1 MESILDLATPIA
13 DSFLEPRGKNA
24 NGWGTG
30 TLMPM
35 LPTSASF
42 MKRRA
47 MPPSRVNMQ
56 AE

>member
-1 MESILDLATPIA
+1 MESILDLATPKA
-13 DSFLEPRGKNA
+13 DSFLDPNGKNA
-24 NGWGTG
+24 KGWGTG

-42 MKRRA
+42 INRRA
-47 MPPSRVNMQ
+47 TPPSRVNMQ